1 MGKIRNNLYFR
12 ITRQSINFKAL
23 SFKISN
29 YMNILITGASSGI
42 GKSTYELL
50 KKDYNVIGISRN
62 GPDLFLDLRNVENIK
77 KIREFLIEKSLK
89 IDVLI
94 NNMGN
99 AYVKPFSNSQVEE
112 IEEQIDLNLKSHI
125 LITKLLI
132 ENINENGII
141 INIGSIASKIA
152 FENWAVYSASKFGI
166 KGFSNALRKELSK
179 KNIRVSLIMP
189 GAVWTPIWE
198 RNKFRKTDDMLMP
211 EDIAK
216 IIKFI
221 IELPSYVNIDEIV
234 ITHLKRA
241 Y

>member
-1 MGKIRNNLYFR
+1 
-12 ITRQSINFKAL
+12 
-23 SFKISN
+23 
-29 YMNILITGASSGI
+29 MNILITGASSGI

-99 AYVKPFSNSQVEE
+99 AYVKPFSSSQVEE

-125 LITKLLI
+125 LITKFLI

>member
-1 MGKIRNNLYFR
+1 
-12 ITRQSINFKAL
+12 
-23 SFKISN
+23 
-29 YMNILITGASSGI
+29 MNILITGASSGI

-99 AYVKPFSNSQVEE
+99 AYVKPFSSSQVEE

-152 FENWAVYSASKFGI
+152 FENWVVYGASKFGI
-166 KGFSNALRKELSK
+166 KGFSNALRKELSR

-216 IIKFI
+216 VIKFM

>member
-1 MGKIRNNLYFR
+1 
-12 ITRQSINFKAL
+12 
-23 SFKISN
+23 
-29 YMNILITGASSGI
+29 MNILITGASSGI

-77 KIREFLIEKSLK
+77 KIKEFLIEKSLK

-99 AYVKPFSNSQVEE
+99 AYVKPFSSSQVEE

-125 LITKLLI
+125 LITKFLI

-198 RNKFRKTDDMLMP
+198 RNKLRKTDDMLMP

>member
-1 MGKIRNNLYFR
+1 
-12 ITRQSINFKAL
+12 
-23 SFKISN
+23 
-29 YMNILITGASSGI
+29 MNILITGASSGI

-99 AYVKPFSNSQVEE
+99 AYVKPFSNNQVEE

-125 LITKLLI
+125 LITKFLI

>member
-1 MGKIRNNLYFR
+1 
-12 ITRQSINFKAL
+12 
-23 SFKISN
+23 
-29 YMNILITGASSGI
+29 MNILITGASSGI

-166 KGFSNALRKELSK
+166 KGFSSALRKELSK

-216 IIKFI
+216 VIKFI

>member
-1 MGKIRNNLYFR
+1 
-12 ITRQSINFKAL
+12 
-23 SFKISN
+23 
-29 YMNILITGASSGI
+29 MNILITGASSGI

-99 AYVKPFSNSQVEE
+99 AYVKPFSSSQVEE

-152 FENWAVYSASKFGI
+152 FENWVVYGASKFGI

-216 IIKFI
+216 VIKYI

-234 ITHLKRA
+234 ITHLRRA

>member
-1 MGKIRNNLYFR
+1 
-12 ITRQSINFKAL
+12 
-23 SFKISN
+23 
-29 YMNILITGASSGI
+29 MNILITGASSGI
-42 GKSTYELL
+42 GKAIYELL
-50 KKDYNVIGISRN
+50 KEENYNVIGISRN
-62 GPDLFLDLRNVENIK
+62 GPDLFLDLKNFENIK
-77 KIREFLIEKSLK
+77 KIKEFLTDKSLK
-89 IDVLI
+89 IDALI
-94 NNMGN
+94 NNVGI
-99 AYVKPFSNSQVEE
+99 AYVNSFVSSLIEE
-112 IEEQIDLNLKSHI
+112 IEEQIDINLKSHI

-152 FENWAVYSASKFGI
+152 FENWTVYSATKFGI
-166 KGFSNALRKELSK
+166 KGFSSALRKEISK

-198 RNKFRKTDDMLMP
+198 KNKFRKTKDMLMP
-211 EDIAK
+211 EDIAR

-221 IELPSYVNIDEIV
+221 IELPSYINIDEII

>member
-1 MGKIRNNLYFR
+1 
-12 ITRQSINFKAL
+12 
-23 SFKISN
+23 
-29 YMNILITGASSGI
+29 MNILITGASSGI

-234 ITHLKRA
+234 ITHLRRA

>member
-1 MGKIRNNLYFR
+1 
-12 ITRQSINFKAL
+12 
-23 SFKISN
+23 
-29 YMNILITGASSGI
+29 MNILITGASSGI

-99 AYVKPFSNSQVEE
+99 AYVKPFSSSQVEE

>member
-1 MGKIRNNLYFR
+1 
-12 ITRQSINFKAL
+12 
-23 SFKISN
+23 
-29 YMNILITGASSGI
+29 MNILITGASSGI

-77 KIREFLIEKSLK
+77 KIKEFLIEKSLK

-216 IIKFI
+216 VIKFI

>member
-1 MGKIRNNLYFR
+1 
-12 ITRQSINFKAL
+12 
-23 SFKISN
+23 
-29 YMNILITGASSGI
+29 MNILITGASSGI

-77 KIREFLIEKSLK
+77 KIKEFLIEKSLK

>member
-1 MGKIRNNLYFR
+1 
-12 ITRQSINFKAL
+12 
-23 SFKISN
+23 
-29 YMNILITGASSGI
+29 MNILITGASSGI

-77 KIREFLIEKSLK
+77 KIKEFLIEKSLK

-99 AYVKPFSNSQVEE
+99 AYVKPFSSNQVEE

>member
-1 MGKIRNNLYFR
+1 
-12 ITRQSINFKAL
+12 
-23 SFKISN
+23 
-29 YMNILITGASSGI
+29 MNILITGASSGI

>member
-1 MGKIRNNLYFR
+1 
-12 ITRQSINFKAL
+12 
-23 SFKISN
+23 
-29 YMNILITGASSGI
+29 MNILITGASSGI
-42 GKSTYELL
+42 GKSTYGLL

-77 KIREFLIEKSLK
+77 KIREFFIEKSLK

-125 LITKLLI
+125 LITKFLV

>member
-1 MGKIRNNLYFR
+1 
-12 ITRQSINFKAL
+12 
-23 SFKISN
+23 
-29 YMNILITGASSGI
+29 MNILITGASSGI

-166 KGFSNALRKELSK
+166 KGFSNALRKELLK

>member
-1 MGKIRNNLYFR
+1 
-12 ITRQSINFKAL
+12 
-23 SFKISN
+23 
-29 YMNILITGASSGI
+29 MNILITGASSGI

-99 AYVKPFSNSQVEE
+99 AYVKPFSSSQVEE

-216 IIKFI
+216 IIKYI

>member
-1 MGKIRNNLYFR
+1 
-12 ITRQSINFKAL
+12 
-23 SFKISN
+23 
-29 YMNILITGASSGI
+29 MNILITGASSGI

-77 KIREFLIEKSLK
+77 KIKEFLIEKSLK

-125 LITKLLI
+125 LITKFLI

-216 IIKFI
+216 VIKFI

>member
-1 MGKIRNNLYFR
+1 
-12 ITRQSINFKAL
+12 
-23 SFKISN
+23 
-29 YMNILITGASSGI
+29 MNILITGASSGI

-77 KIREFLIEKSLK
+77 KIKEFLIEKSLK

-99 AYVKPFSNSQVEE
+99 AYVKLFSSSQVEE

>member
-1 MGKIRNNLYFR
+1 
-12 ITRQSINFKAL
+12 
-23 SFKISN
+23 
-29 YMNILITGASSGI
+29 MNILITGASSGI

-152 FENWAVYSASKFGI
+152 FENWAVYSSAKFGI
-166 KGFSNALRKELSK
+166 KGFSNALRKELSR

>member
-1 MGKIRNNLYFR
+1 
-12 ITRQSINFKAL
+12 
-23 SFKISN
+23 
-29 YMNILITGASSGI
+29 MNILITGASSGI

-216 IIKFI
+216 VIKFI

>member
-1 MGKIRNNLYFR
+1 VGKIRNNHTFK
-12 ITRQSINFKAL
+12 ITIQGNNFKAL

-94 NNMGN
+94 NNIGN

-166 KGFSNALRKELSK
+166 KGFSSALRKELSK

-216 IIKFI
+216 VIKFI

>member
-1 MGKIRNNLYFR
+1 
-12 ITRQSINFKAL
+12 
-23 SFKISN
+23 
-29 YMNILITGASSGI
+29 MNILITGASSGI

-152 FENWAVYSASKFGI
+152 FENWAVYSSAKFGI
-166 KGFSNALRKELSK
+166 KGFSNALRKELSR

-216 IIKFI
+216 IIKFMV
-221 IELPSYVNIDEIV
+221 ELPSYVNIDEIV

>member
-1 MGKIRNNLYFR
+1 
-12 ITRQSINFKAL
+12 
-23 SFKISN
+23 
-29 YMNILITGASSGI
+29 MNILITGASSGI

-99 AYVKPFSNSQVEE
+99 AYVKPFSSNQVEE